1 MFSFIYKK
9 IIIDFSKITLFF
21 ITIIVCLSIYHAKN
35 FNLDAS
41 SDALLLEGDPDL
53 KYLRDVNDTYN
64 SKDFLVLTYTPVSSF
79 TQKETIL
86 NLQLLKSKIEKLT
99 WVDSVVTVIDVPLLK
114 STDEGLMERLKNFKT
129 LAYPEIDRERGFDE
143 IINSPIYQ
151 DYVISKD
158 GKTSG
163 IVVYL
168 IKDERLAE
176 YIKIKDK
183 YFEQSN
189 ETGLSKEEK
198 LNYKKFIREY
208 EDYKNLYNIRNH
220 QNITEIRDVI
230 NKYGENAKIYLGGIP
245 MIADDMMSFIK
256 SDIVVF
262 GIGVFIFIVLTLWF
276 IFRNLKWVLMPLIGC
291 ASSVIIMIG
300 LLGFIGWKVTVISSN
315 FIALML
321 ILNMAMNIHLTVR
334 FLQLKKEF
342 PDLTKNEIVFEAS
355 KKMMLPILYTALTT
369 ICAFLSLVL
378 SGIKP
383 IIDFG
388 WMMTLGLIV
397 SFLVTFLLLPS
408 LISILASQ
416 EEIGLKDTE
425 KSLIITSAL
434 GSFTKNN
441 RIIIFGSTFLII
453 IFSIVGITKLEVE
466 NSFINYFDKET
477 EIYKGMKKIDDD
489 LGGTTPLNVILKFPS
504 DIKETKKDNDN
515 DEFDEWDEDNRD
527 SKEEKSKYWF
537 TRDKMDK
544 IIKVHDYLE
553 SLPEIGK
560 VLSFGSILRVAE
572 DLNNKQLQSLE
583 IAVLYSK
590 IPEEIK
596 KEIVSPY
603 ISVEKDEARISI
615 RIKDSLKD
623 LRRNDLINKINSELN
638 TKLGL
643 NKNEYKLTGVLI
655 LFNNLLQ
662 SLFKSQILTL
672 GFVILGIFLMFFI
685 LFRNTTLS
693 LIGIVPNFLAA
704 FFILG
709 IIGLLGIPLDMMTIT
724 IAAITIGIAVDNS
737 IHYIYRF
744 REEFKKINNYNKTL
758 DRCHSTVGIAILN
771 TSITIVFGFSILV
784 LSNFIPTIYFGV
796 FTGIAMLLAMIS
808 VLTLLPKLILTYKPF
823 GKEKNNL
830 AI

>member
-1 MFSFIYKK
+1 MFSIIYKK
-9 IIIDFSKITLFF
+9 IITDFSKITLLFLLF
-21 ITIIVCLSIYHAKN
+21 VVMWSIYQSKN

-41 SDALLLEGDPDL
+41 SDALLLDGDPDL
-53 KYLRDVNDTYN
+53 KYLREVNETYG
-64 SKDFLVLTYTPVSSF
+64 SKDFLVLTYSPVSSF
-79 TQKETIL
+79 TEKETIL
-86 NLQLLKSKIEKLT
+86 NLELLKSKIEKLT
-99 WVDSVVTVIDVPLLK
+99 WVDSVITVIDVPLLK
-114 STDEGLMERLKNFKT
+114 STDENLMDRLKNYKT
-129 LAYPEIDRERGFDE
+129 LSYPEIDKERGFKE
-143 IINSPIYQ
+143 ILNSPIYKN
-151 DYVISKD
+151 YVISED

-168 IKDERLAE
+168 KKDERLAE
-176 YIKIKDK
+176 YIKVKDK
-183 YFEQSN
+183 YYNQLI

-198 LNYKKFIREY
+198 INYKKFINEY

-220 QNITEIRDVI
+220 QNISEIREI
-230 NKYGENAKIYLGGIP
+230 ISKYGENAKIHLGGIP
-245 MIADDMMSFIK
+245 MIADDMMSYIK
-256 SDIVVF
+256 NDIVVF

-276 IFRNLKWVLMPLIGC
+276 IFRNLKWVIMPLLGC
-291 ASSVIIMIG
+291 ATSVTIMIG
-300 LLGFIGWKVTVISSN
+300 LLGLIGWKVTVISSN

-342 PDLTKNEIVFEAS
+342 SQLTKKEAVFEAS
-355 KKMMLPILYTALTT
+355 KKMLLPILYTVLTT
-369 ICAFLSLVL
+369 ICAFLSLIF

-408 LISILASQ
+408 LISLLSS
-416 EEIGLKDTE
+416 ENEIGIKDTE
-425 KSLIITSAL
+425 KSVITSAL
-434 GSFTKNN
+434 GSFTKDN
-441 RIIIFGSTFLII
+441 RVI
-453 IFSIVGITKLEVE
+453 IFSSTIIIIVFSIMGILKLEVE
-466 NSFINYFDKET
+466 NSFINYFDKDT
-477 EIYKGMKKIDDD
+477 EIYKGMKKIDDE
-489 LGGTTPLNVILKFPS
+489 LGGTTPLNVILKFPTNINKS
-504 DIKETKKDNDN
+504 VNNED
-515 DEFDEWDEDNRD
+515 DEFSEWEEDTTDKDE
-527 SKEEKSKYWF
+527 KKSKYWF

-544 IIKVHDYLE
+544 ILKVHDYLE

-572 DLNNKQLQSLE
+572 DLNNKELQSLE

-590 IPEEIK
+590 IPLEIK
-596 KEIVSPY
+596 KEIVTPY
-603 ISVEKDEARISI
+603 ISVEKDEARLSL

-623 LRRNDLINKINSELN
+623 LRRNDLINKINLELN

-643 NKNEYKLTGVLI
+643 DKNEYKLAGVLI

-672 GFVILGIFLMFFI
+672 GIVILGIFIMFFV
-685 LFRNTTLS
+685 LFRNITVS
-693 LIGIVPNFLAA
+693 LIGVVPNFIAA

-709 IIGLLGIPLDMMTIT
+709 IIGLLNIPLDMMTIT

-744 REEFKKINNYNKTL
+744 KEEFKKINNYNITL
-758 DRCHSTVGIAILN
+758 DRCHSTVGVAILN

-784 LSNFIPTIYFGV
+784 LSNFIPTIYFGI

-808 VLTLLPKLILTYKPF
+808 VLTLLPKLILTFKPF
-823 GKEKNNL
+823 GQEINSQH
-830 AI
+830 

>member
-1 MFSFIYKK
+1 MLGNIYKK
-9 IIIDFSKITLFF
+9 IITDFSKITLFF
-21 ITIIVCLSIYHAKN
+21 LTILIFFSLYQSKN

-53 KYLRDVNDTYN
+53 KYLREVNQNYG
-64 SKDFLVLTYTPVSSF
+64 SKDFLVLTYTPILKF
-79 TQKETIL
+79 TDKETIL

-99 WVDSVVTVIDVPLLK
+99 WVDSVITVIDVPLLK
-114 STDEGLMERLKNFKT
+114 STDEGLMERLKNYKT
-129 LAYPEIDRERGFDE
+129 LAYPEIDKERGFDE
-143 IINSPIYQ
+143 ILNSPIYKN
-151 DYVISKD
+151 YVISED

-168 IKDERLAE
+168 KKDERLAD
-176 YIKIKDK
+176 YVKIKDK
-183 YFEQSN
+183 YFNQSI

-198 LNYKKFIREY
+198 KNYKNFTKEY

-220 QNITEIRDVI
+220 QNIDEIRDVI
-230 NKYGENAKIYLGGIP
+230 IKYGENAKIHLGGIP
-245 MIADDMMSFIK
+245 MIADDMMSYIK

-262 GIGVFIFIVLTLWF
+262 GLGVFIFIIATLWF
-276 IFRNLKWVLMPLIGC
+276 IFRSLKWVAMPLLGC
-291 ASSVIIMIG
+291 ATSVTIMIG
-300 LLGFIGWKVTVISSN
+300 LLGLIGWKVTVISSN

-342 PDLTKNEIVFEAS
+342 PQISKSEAIFEAS
-355 KKMMLPILYTALTT
+355 KKMMLPITYTVLTT
-369 ICAFLSLVL
+369 ICAFLSLVF

-388 WMMTLGLIV
+388 WMMTLGLLI
-397 SFLVTFLLLPS
+397 SLLVTFLLLPS
-408 LISILASQ
+408 LISLLST
-416 EEIGLKDTE
+416 ENEIGLKDTE
-425 KSLIITSAL
+425 KSFITSAL
-434 GSFTKNN
+434 GSFAKKNK
-441 RIIIFGSTFLII
+441 IMIFGSTFVII
-453 IFSIVGITKLEVE
+453 VFSVVGIFKLEVE
-466 NSFINYFDKET
+466 NSFINYFNKDT
-477 EIYKGMKKIDDD
+477 EIYKGMKKIDEE
-489 LGGTTPLNVILKFPS
+489 LGGTTPLNIILKFPS
-504 DIKETKKDNDN
+504 NKDEKKSED
-515 DEFDEWDEDNRD
+515 DEFDEWDEENNNDNED
-527 SKEEKSKYWF
+527 KSKYWF
-537 TRDKMDK
+537 TRDKIDK

-553 SLPEIGK
+553 SLPEVGK

-572 DLNNKQLQSLE
+572 DLNDKELQSLE

-590 IPEEIK
+590 IPDEIK
-596 KEIVSPY
+596 KEIISPY
-603 ISVEKDEARISI
+603 ISVENDEARISI
-615 RIKDSLKD
+615 RIKDSMKD
-623 LRRNDLINKINSELN
+623 LRRDDLIKKINTELN

-643 NKNEYKLTGVLI
+643 EKNEYKLAGVLI

-672 GFVILGIFLMFFI
+672 GIVILGIFLMFFI
-685 LFRNTTLS
+685 LFRNITLS
-693 LIGIVPNFLAA
+693 FIGVVPNFIAA

-709 IIGLLGIPLDMMTIT
+709 IIGMLGIPLDMMTIT

-744 REEFKKINNYNKTL
+744 KEEFKKINNYNKTL
-758 DRCHSTVGIAILN
+758 DRCHSTVGVAILN

-808 VLTLLPKLILTYKPF
+808 VLTLLPNLILTYKPF
-823 GKEKNNL
+823 GEEINKVN
-830 AI
+830 